1 MVKKTWLI
9 AFIIGLLV
17 VSGCKRTSD
26 YSLLQTQQDI
36 SKNTIE
42 VSQTIDYRI
51 LPHDRIQVSFYANP
65 EVAYTAMTS
74 GTGGTLST
82 QTQANGL
89 IVNNEGYIFL
99 PLINQVKVAGLTQGE
114 AAAKITEMYKEYL
127 KLPLVYVEVLNKR
140 VYVIGEVNKPGPV
153 EVDKEKM
160 TLLEAV
166 AYAGDLKDNAIRD
179 NIIIISHD
187 NLNNKMT
194 MRSVDLTKFD
204 SLSIANMMLKPNDII
219 YVQPDGWKEY
229 RVTADNVTAPFKTIS
244 EIASPFVTIKYLS
257 D

>member
-1 MVKKTWLI
+1 MGV
-9 AFIIGLLV
+9 
-17 VSGCKRTSD
+17 
-26 YSLLQTQQDI
+26 
-36 SKNTIE
+36 
-42 VSQTIDYRI
+42 
-51 LPHDRIQVSFYANP
+51 
-65 EVAYTAMTS
+65 
-74 GTGGTLST
+74 
-82 QTQANGL
+82 
-89 IVNNEGYIFL
+89 
-99 PLINQVKVAGLTQGE
+99 LT
-114 AAAKITEMYKEYL
+114 
-127 KLPLVYVEVLNKR
+127 KR

-153 EVDKEKM
+153 EVDREKM

>member
-1 MVKKTWLI
+1 MYAI
-9 AFIIGLLV
+9 R
-17 VSGCKRTSD
+17 S
-26 YSLLQTQQDI
+26 YYE
-36 SKNTIE
+36 NTIE

-127 KLPLVYVEVLNKR
+127 KLPLVYVEVLI
-140 VYVIGEVNKPGPV
+140 V
-153 EVDKEKM
+153 
-160 TLLEAV
+160 
-166 AYAGDLKDNAIRD
+166 
-179 NIIIISHD
+179 
-187 NLNNKMT
+187 
-194 MRSVDLTKFD
+194 
-204 SLSIANMMLKPNDII
+204 
-219 YVQPDGWKEY
+219 
-229 RVTADNVTAPFKTIS
+229 
-244 EIASPFVTIKYLS
+244 
-257 D
+257 